1 MHSLTVESN
10 IFIYSIVFILGAA
23 IGSFLNVVA
32 YRFPKI
38 LFDNNYKLISEF
50 LIEESQKSQ
59 RFLSGIKLFDK
70 LLARKDAISLLEKK
84 ETLPEQGLWYLS
96 KPQSSCPNCNHKIKF
111 YENIPVLGWLF
122 LRGKCSGCHQKI
134 SAQYPVIE
142 FLTGLL
148 SVLVVYRLGINIEA
162 LCFVFFVW
170 IMISLTLIDLEFR
183 ILPDELTSP
192 MIWLGLILS
201 YFDVISLSFE
211 AAFLGAIIGYLS
223 LWSINQL
230 ALLILKKEGIGAGD
244 FKLLAMIGAWQGVG
258 NLFNVILISSIAGAI
273 AGVVVQFSRRKV
285 GDQDDA
291 MPYGPFLALGSM
303 IVLLCD
309 LNAESF
315 FYLAR

>member
-1 MHSLTVESN
+1 MIEPTV
-10 IFIYSIVFILGAA
+10 FIDCVVFILGAA

-38 LFDNNYKLISEF
+38 LFDKNYQLISEF
-50 LIEESQKSQ
+50 LIEESEKPQ
-59 RFLSGIKLFDK
+59 RFLSGIKLLDK
-70 LLARKDAISLLEKK
+70 LLVRKDAAKLLEKNEVLQAK
-84 ETLPEQGLWYLS
+84 GLWYLS
-96 KPQSSCPNCNHKIKF
+96 KPQSSCPNCDHKIKF
-111 YENIPVLGWLF
+111 YENVPVLGWLF
-122 LRGKCSGCHQKI
+122 LKGKCSNCHQKI
-134 SAQYPVIE
+134 SAQYPIIE

-148 SVLVVYRLGINIEA
+148 SVLVVYTLGLNIEA
-162 LCFVFFVW
+162 LCFLFFSWV
-170 IMISLTLIDLEFR
+170 MISLTLIDLEFR

-201 YFDVISLSFE
+201 YFGLISVPFKV
-211 AAFLGAIIGYLS
+211 AFLGAIIGYLS

-258 NLFNVILISSIAGAI
+258 NLFNVILISSIAGAVVGI
-273 AGVVVQFSRRKV
+273 VVQVLRRKK
-285 GDQDDA
+285 DNQDDA
-291 MPYGPFLALGSM
+291 IPYGPFLALGSM

>member
-1 MHSLTVESN
+1 MIVEPN

-50 LIEESQKSQ
+50 LIEESQKPQ
-59 RFLSGIKLFDK
+59 RFLSGIKLLDK
-70 LLARKDAISLLEKK
+70 LLARKDATLLLKK
-84 ETLPEQGLWYLS
+84 NEILPEQGLWYLS

-122 LRGKCSGCHQKI
+122 LKGKCSGCHQKI
-134 SAQYPVIE
+134 SAQYPIIE

-148 SVLVVYRLGINIEA
+148 SVLVVYKLGLNIEA
-162 LCFVFFVW
+162 LCFVFFTW
-170 IMISLTLIDLEFR
+170 IIISLTLIDLEFR

-201 YFDVISLSFE
+201 YFSLISVPFKS
-211 AAFLGAIIGYLS
+211 AFLGVIIGYLS
-223 LWSINQL
+223 LWSINQI
-230 ALLILKKEGIGAGD
+230 ALLVLKKDGIGAGD
-244 FKLLAMIGAWQGVG
+244 FKLLAMIGAWQGAG

-273 AGVVVQFSRRKV
+273 VGIIVQILRRKK
-285 GDQDDA
+285 DNQDDA
-291 MPYGPFLALGSM
+291 IPYGPFLALGSL

>member
-1 MHSLTVESN
+1 MIEPTV
-10 IFIYSIVFILGAA
+10 FIYCVVFILGAA

-38 LFDNNYKLISEF
+38 LFDKNYQLISEF
-50 LIEESQKSQ
+50 LIEESEKPQ
-59 RFLSGIKLFDK
+59 RFLSGIKLLDK
-70 LLARKDAISLLEKK
+70 LLARKDAAKLLEKNAV
-84 ETLPEQGLWYLS
+84 LQAQGLWYLS
-96 KPQSSCPNCNHKIKF
+96 KPQSSCPNCDHKIKF
-111 YENIPVLGWLF
+111 YENVPVLGWLF
-122 LRGKCSGCHQKI
+122 LKGKCSNCHQKI
-134 SAQYPVIE
+134 SAQYPIIE

-148 SVLVVYRLGINIEA
+148 SILVVYRLGLNVEA
-162 LCFVFFVW
+162 LCFLFFSWV
-170 IMISLTLIDLEFR
+170 IISLTLIDLEFR

-201 YFDVISLSFE
+201 YFGLISVPFK

-230 ALLILKKEGIGAGD
+230 ALLILKKEGIGSGD

-258 NLFNVILISSIAGAI
+258 NLFNVILISSVAGAI
-273 AGVVVQFSRRKV
+273 VGIIVQILRRKK
-285 GDQDDA
+285 DNQDDA
-291 MPYGPFLALGSM
+291 IPYGPFLALGSM
-303 IVLLCD
+303 IVLLCG